1 MQSHNIQSARSAAAA
16 VAFRASETSAQAHE
30 SISLGRK
37 KQMQDDIL
45 AICIN
50 HQRNGALDMSAQE
63 IRRVL
68 ELQYQAQR
76 GASTRVDM
84 SSMTAPIARLV
95 DACRLLRLDH
105 KRVCSITG
113 QNIHPLRVPMT
124 QARLVA

>member
-1 MQSHNIQSARSAAAA
+1 MHAE
-16 VAFRASETSAQAHE
+16 AFNPRDSSAQAY
-30 SISLGRK
+30 SQISLGRK

-45 AICIN
+45 AICTN

-68 ELQYQAQR
+68 ELQYQAER
-76 GASTRVDM
+76 GQSTRVDM
-84 SSMTAPIARLV
+84 SSMTSPIARLV
-95 DACRLLRLDH
+95 DANRLQRLAH

-124 QARLVA
+124 QARLAA